1 MKDVI
6 AAKPGPV
13 GEVPEGW
20 SKTKVAHIASIIT
33 GPFGTL
39 LKASEYGGAEGV
51 PLISVGEVREGFLR
65 VTDETPTVS
74 QSVTK
79 RLPQYL
85 LREGDVVF
93 GRKGGVER
101 SAIIKDFQ
109 AGWFLGS
116 DGISIRLKDG
126 YHRPFFGQAFRS
138 GTVQSWLLQ
147 NASGTTMPSLNQ
159 AILGAVEI
167 PFPND
172 PKEQEAIAE
181 ALSDADA
188 LIEGLERLIAK
199 KRLIKQGAMQDLL
212 TAKRRLPG
220 FSGEWV
226 DTPLGEIGPFVGG
239 GTPSMA
245 RADFWKDGTIPW
257 VSSSDIRIGELHS
270 ADRMITVDAVKG
282 SSTRV
287 VGPGS
292 ILFVTRSGILRR
304 FQPVMINT
312 VPVAINQD
320 IKALLPRSSEYS
332 AVYVFHAA
340 VGAGDQILRDCMKTG
355 TTVESIDLT
364 ALRRFCVSCP
374 KERDEQD
381 AIATVLTDIDAEIQA
396 LNTRLEKARQVKEGM
411 MQNLLTGRI
420 RLV

>member
-1 MKDVI
+1 MTSTGIPK
-6 AAKPGPV
+6 
-13 GEVPEGW
+13 GW
-20 SKTKVAHIASIIT
+20 SLPRLDQIARVTS
-33 GPFGTL
+33 GKRLPKGR
-39 LKASEYGGAEGV
+39 
-51 PLISVGEVREGFLR
+51 SVTALATPHPYIR
-65 VTDETPTVS
+65 VTDMRMGKVDLSNIHYVPEDVAPTISRYTVDAGDLYIS
-74 QSVTK
+74 CAGTLGIVGRVPDILHGANLTENANRISAIQVN
-79 RLPQYL
+79 PDYL
-85 LREGDVVF
+85 LHVLMSEAIQ
-93 GRKGGVER
+93 GRIQNIQTVGAQPKLALGRIR
-101 SAIIKDFQ
+101 SF
-109 AGWFLGS
+109 
-116 DGISIRLKDG
+116 
-126 YHRPFFGQAFRS
+126 
-138 GTVQSWLLQ
+138 
-147 NASGTTMPSLNQ
+147 
-159 AILGAVEI
+159 EI
-167 PFPND
+167 PCPDD

-220 FSGEWV
+220 FSGEWIE
-226 DTPLGEIGPFVGG
+226 TPLGEVGPFVGG

-287 VGPGS
+287 VDPGS

-332 AVYVFHAA
+332 AAYVFHAA

-396 LNTRLEKARQVKEGM
+396 LNTRLEKARQVKEGT